1 MVYPVPAPGTS
12 DRWVGAS
19 VRTAAQSE
27 ARLGGWAIGAVWLY
41 TVVQVASTA
50 ATVATLPAL
59 VRYVRRVFNGLGTMA
74 APPPQ
79 PPALFHATGSFQL
92 PLVVVSGAVFLVWQ
106 YRAATTARALG
117 YPARRSPALGAWSW
131 VIPVLNLWAPYQAV
145 RDLLPPGHA
154 VRALVLRTW
163 LCYVFTILALVV
175 AYLAAFSSGRAGQV
189 IGCVA
194 IVGWVL
200 VGTGAGRVAKAVAAD
215 HAAAASRY

>member
-1 MVYPVPAPGTS
+1 MG
-12 DRWVGAS
+12 RAS

-59 VRYVRRVFNGLGTMA
+59 VRYVRQVFNGLGTMA

-131 VIPVLNLWAPYQAV
+131 VIPVLNLWSPYQAM
-145 RDLLPPGHA
+145 RDLLPPGTPCAPSCFGRGSATCSRSWPWSWPTWRPSPRA
-154 VRALVLRTW
+154 VPAR
-163 LCYVFTILALVV
+163 
-175 AYLAAFSSGRAGQV
+175 S
-189 IGCVA
+189 
-194 IVGWVL
+194 
-200 VGTGAGRVAKAVAAD
+200 
-215 HAAAASRY
+215 